1 MFYLSASEC
10 RICSCGSMTPMRSL
24 DKNLFAETVFMD
36 DMIRSLD
43 SMIQRSPDG
52 ISTKPEIKNKAII
65 GQFFKA
71 FKEVKENRKKGCVED
86 QNAAAGGHTKAM
98 LTQLDVSDPADFPE
112 VLTLNLTWAQRNPP
126 ANSVLKTLVSI
137 PEMFEVSQLYKH
149 KAAQGQEYAL
159 RGMICFA
166 GNHYFAF
173 FRRIFI
179 KIGYLTGLDYSR
191 IEE

>member
-1 MFYLSASEC
+1 
-10 RICSCGSMTPMRSL
+10 MRSL